1 MTYNKKEGV
10 KELVFVIFTSILLFH
25 TCKAKS
31 NILYPAA
38 FTVVRYSLISNNFT
52 TYMKNIGYPNID

>member
-1 MTYNKKEGV
+1 MAYNKKVGP
-10 KELVFVIFTSILLFH
+10 KELFFVIFTSVLLFQA
-25 TCKAKS
+25 CKAKA

-38 FTVVRYSLISNNFT
+38 FTVVRYSLVSNNFT